1 MRFLRRNSTNDSAEQ
16 AEESAVT
23 VGENPVP
30 KGYTPS
36 KGRATPKRSES
47 ERKRGPV
54 PPPPKSTREAIRRSR
69 GSKEERKALAAK
81 RREQRVQQR
90 ERMMAGDD
98 KYLMPRDRGPVK
110 AYIRDLVD
118 SRRNLLGLFMPL
130 AVVVFVAL
138 LFPAVIVQYYATLFC
153 LIMLVAMLGEAV
165 LNGRR
170 VVKQVRARFPKETI
184 RGFGIG
190 WYAFVRATQLRRM
203 RVPKP
208 RVQVGARV

>member
-1 MRFLRRNSTNDSAEQ
+1 MRFLRRNSTTDSAEQ

-54 PPPPKSTREAIRRSR
+54 APPPKTTREAIRRSR

-138 LFPAVIVQYYATLFC
+138 LFPSVIVQYYATLFC

-208 RVQVGARV
+208 RVQVGDKV

>member
-1 MRFLRRNSTNDSAEQ
+1 MRFLRRNSTTDSAEQ

-23 VGENPVP
+23 VGENTAP

-54 PPPPKSTREAIRRSR
+54 APPPKTTREAIRRSR

-153 LIMLVAMLGEAV
+153 LIMLVAMIGEAI

-170 VVKQVRARFPKETI
+170 VTKQVRARFPKETI

-208 RVQVGARV
+208 RVRVGEAV